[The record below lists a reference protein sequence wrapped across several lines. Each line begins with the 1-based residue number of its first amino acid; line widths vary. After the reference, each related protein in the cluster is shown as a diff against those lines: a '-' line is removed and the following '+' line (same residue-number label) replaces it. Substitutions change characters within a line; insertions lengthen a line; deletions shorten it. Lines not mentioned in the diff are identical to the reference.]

1 MAAAIDDIVR
11 RLNQR
16 RQKLRSLVDLQAHPT
31 VVTQTRAA
39 FDSLGAMLGG
49 LQEAAPLLTRQ
60 LVDQKAKLL
69 QQADEEERQRE
80 ADHAEAV
87 RLRQA
92 AEAEDD
98 EEQAAQLDFMASS
111 YERSAERT
119 GSADWQWQLWLTGSA
134 LTLGNLL
141 QAADE
146 VASYRDAEAQR
157 SLAKTAAGQVGKWAL
172 KLTPVRHE
180 DLQDFKDAWEMLKKF
195 TEPGEDVVAT
205 LEAAGLRQAQAK
217 AASSLF
223 EHLDRLAG
231 VALEWCRQLQH
242 EPFVASAMG
251 SSGATP
257 AAREAALQ
265 ARLQRAAADWT

>member
-1 MAAAIDDIVR
+1 MAAPIDDIVR

-16 RQKLRSLVDLQAHPT
+16 RQKLRRMVDAQAHPT

-39 FDSLGAMLGG
+39 FDSLGAMLDG

-60 LVDQKAKLL
+60 LLEQKATLL
-69 QQADEEERQRE
+69 RQADEEERQRE
-80 ADHAEAV
+80 DDRAEAA
-87 RLRQA
+87 RLRKTA
-92 AEAEDD
+92 DEEDD
-98 EEQAAQLDFMASS
+98 EEHAALLDVLARS

-119 GSADWQWQLWLTGSA
+119 GSADWQWQMWLTGSA
-134 LTLGNLL
+134 LTLRHLR

-157 SLAKTAAGQVGKWAL
+157 SLARTAAGQVGKWAL

-195 TEPGEDVVAT
+195 TEPGEDVVST
-205 LEAAGLRQAQAK
+205 LEAAGLRHAQAK

-223 EHLDRLAG
+223 GHLDMLAG
-231 VALEWCRQLQH
+231 VALEWCRQLQN